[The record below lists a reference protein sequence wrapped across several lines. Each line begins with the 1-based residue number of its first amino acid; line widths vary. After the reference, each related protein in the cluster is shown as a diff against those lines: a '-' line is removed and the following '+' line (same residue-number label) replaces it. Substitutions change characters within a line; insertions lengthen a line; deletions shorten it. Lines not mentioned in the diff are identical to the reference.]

1 MLSKFDVYNKDIKEG
16 FLKYYSKNKDTLTS
30 LIYTFQ
36 RGEPLERQL
45 DKDLSQM
52 NIFEVNQM
60 AKSID
65 SISEQMI
72 RTILS
77 VYSSYTDW
85 CMQNVKD
92 LDIDV
97 NSYRIFLSQK
107 TDLKEYVSL
116 VKAKNMY
123 ITEED
128 VDIIVSRLVNAQDK
142 AYILALYEGV
152 RGTAMSELRNMKID
166 DIDEETNEIKLYDDN
181 GTDRII
187 TISEKLKNILNKANE
202 QKRYLLNNGVKSEGM
217 LSTVRSLRPSEY
229 VFKSKAGDSTE
240 ESEDTRVSSQNTSTL
255 IQQIRRYM
263 ENVLDVG
270 ENYSFI
276 TPRSIYDSGMI
287 NLAIDAYDRGE
298 INNLDVGELRV
309 VLKDYQLSHTQ
320 LYNARDKI
328 QFCLDKKYLE

>member
-1 MLSKFDVYNKDIKEG
+1 MLSKFNVYNKEIKEG

-30 LIYTFQ
+30 VIYAFQ

-52 NIFEVNQM
+52 NIFEVDQM

-77 VYSSYTDW
+77 IYSSYTDW
-85 CMQNVKD
+85 CILNVKD
-92 LDIDV
+92 LEIDV
-97 NSYRIFLSQK
+97 NSYRIFLNQK

-128 VDIIVSRLVNAQDK
+128 VDIIIDRLVNAQDK
-142 AYILALYEGV
+142 AYILALYEGI
-152 RGTAMSELRNMKID
+152 RGTAMSELRNMKIE
-166 DIDEETNEIKLYDDN
+166 DIDNENNTISLYDDN
-181 GTDRII
+181 GSKRTT
-187 TISEKLKNILNKANE
+187 TISEKLKNLLHKANN
-202 QKRYLLNNGVKSEGM
+202 QKRYLQNNGVKTPGM
-217 LSTVRSLRPSEY
+217 LSTIRHLRPSEY
-229 VFKSKAGDSTE
+229 ILKAKAGEKKEDSK
-240 ESEDTRVSSQNTSTL
+240 DTRATAQNMSML
-255 IQQIRRYM
+255 VQQIRKYL
-263 ENVLDVG
+263 EEALDDG

-287 NLAIDAYDRGE
+287 NLVIDAYDRGE
-298 INNLDVGELRV
+298 INNIEVSD
-309 VLKDYQLSHTQ
+309 LKVILQDYKLSHTQ
-320 LYNARDKI
+320 LYNTKNKI
-328 QFCLDKKYLE
+328 EFCLDKKYLE